1 MFDILYQFKAFV
13 LGIVEGLTEF
23 LPISSTGHLIIAGDL
38 LNFQGPEVN
47 TFSIAIQAGAIF
59 AVCWFY
65 RVRLVK
71 VITGFWK
78 PSKERQLVINLI
90 VAFLPAAIL
99 GVLFADLIES
109 FLFNPITVAIA
120 LVLGGLII
128 FWVENRHAELNIQP
142 RVHEMD
148 DMSARDAF
156 YVGCMQCIAMI
167 PGTSRSGATIIGG
180 LVLGLSRRAA
190 TEFSFF
196 LAIPTIFG
204 ATIYS
209 LAKIFLKVSTQQTF
223 IWTTNMTVGFT
234 VGFVVSFLSALIVVK
249 WLLRY
254 VSSNDFKAFGWYRII
269 FGLVILVTHHTGI
282 VAW

>member
-1 MFDILYQFKAFV
+1 MDIVYQIKAFI

-23 LPISSTGHLIIAGDL
+23 LPISSTGHLIIVSDI
-38 LNFQGPEVN
+38 LNFDGPEVN

-65 RVRLVK
+65 RMRLWSIAK
-71 VITGFWK
+71 NFLK
-78 PSKERQLVINLI
+78 PGPDRRLTINLI

-99 GVLFADLIES
+99 GVIFADMIEAL
-109 FLFNPITVAIA
+109 LFNAISVAVA
-120 LVLGGLII
+120 LIVGGFII
-128 FWVENRHAELNIQP
+128 FWIEKIHAKRNYAP
-142 RVHEMD
+142 RVPKMD
-148 DMSARDAF
+148 DMTVKDAF
-156 YVGCMQCIAMI
+156 LVGCMQCIAMI

-180 LVLGLSRRAA
+180 LVLGLSRKAA

-204 ATIYS
+204 ATVYS
-209 LAKIFLKVSTQQTF
+209 LAKIFLRVSTEHSF
-223 IWTTNMTVGFT
+223 VWTTNMTIGFI
-234 VGFVVSFLSALIVVK
+234 VGFVVSFVSALAVVK

-254 VSSNDFKAFGWYRII
+254 VSSNNFNAFGWYRII
-269 FGLVILVTHHTGI
+269 FGFIILGTYYTGL

>member
-1 MFDILYQFKAFV
+1 MDIVYQIKAFI

-23 LPISSTGHLIIAGDL
+23 LPISSTGHLIIASDI
-38 LNFQGPEVN
+38 LNFDGPEVN

-65 RVRLVK
+65 RMRLWSIAK
-71 VITGFWK
+71 NFLK
-78 PSKERQLVINLI
+78 PGPDRRLTINLI

-99 GVLFADLIES
+99 GVIFADMIEAL
-109 FLFNPITVAIA
+109 LFNAISVAVA
-120 LVLGGLII
+120 LILGGFII
-128 FWVENRHAELNIQP
+128 FWIEKIHAKRNYAP
-142 RVHEMD
+142 RVPKMD
-148 DMSARDAF
+148 DMTVKDAF
-156 YVGCMQCIAMI
+156 LVGCMQCIAMI

-180 LVLGLSRRAA
+180 LVLGLSRKAA

-204 ATIYS
+204 ATVYS
-209 LAKIFLKVSTQQTF
+209 LAKIFLRVSTEHSF
-223 IWTTNMTVGFT
+223 VWTTNMTIGFI
-234 VGFVVSFLSALIVVK
+234 VGFVVSFVSALAVVK

-254 VSSNDFKAFGWYRII
+254 VSSNNFNAFGWYRII
-269 FGLVILVTHHTGI
+269 FGFIILGTYYTGL

>member
-1 MFDILYQFKAFV
+1 MDLVYQIKAFI

-23 LPISSTGHLIIAGDL
+23 LPISSTGHLIIASDI
-38 LNFQGPEVN
+38 LNFDGPEVN

-65 RVRLVK
+65 RMRLWSIAK
-71 VITGFWK
+71 NFLK
-78 PSKERQLVINLI
+78 PGPDRRLTINLI

-99 GVLFADLIES
+99 GVIFADMIEAL
-109 FLFNPITVAIA
+109 LFNAISVAVA
-120 LVLGGLII
+120 LIVGGFII
-128 FWVENRHAELNIQP
+128 FWIEKIHAKRDYAP
-142 RVHEMD
+142 RVPKMD
-148 DMSARDAF
+148 DMTVKDAF
-156 YVGCMQCIAMI
+156 LVGCMQCIAMI

-180 LVLGLSRRAA
+180 LVLGLSRKAA

-204 ATIYS
+204 ATVYS
-209 LAKIFLKVSTQQTF
+209 LAKIFLRVSTGHSF
-223 IWTTNMTVGFT
+223 VWTTNMTIGFI
-234 VGFVVSFLSALIVVK
+234 VGFVVSFVSALAVVK

-254 VSSNDFKAFGWYRII
+254 VSSNNFNAFGWYRII
-269 FGLVILVTHHTGI
+269 FGFIILGTYYTGL

>member
-1 MFDILYQFKAFV
+1 MDIVYQIKAFI

-23 LPISSTGHLIIAGDL
+23 LPISSTGHLIIAGDI
-38 LNFQGPEVN
+38 LNFDGPEVN

-65 RVRLVK
+65 RMRLWSIAK
-71 VITGFWK
+71 NFLK
-78 PSKERQLVINLI
+78 PGPDRRLTINLI

-99 GVLFADLIES
+99 GVIFADMIEAL
-109 FLFNPITVAIA
+109 LFNAISVAVA
-120 LVLGGLII
+120 LIVGGFII
-128 FWVENRHAELNIQP
+128 FWIEKIHAKRDYAP
-142 RVHEMD
+142 RVPKMD
-148 DMSARDAF
+148 DMTVKDAF
-156 YVGCMQCIAMI
+156 LVGCMQCIAMI

-180 LVLGLSRRAA
+180 LVLGLSRKAA

-204 ATIYS
+204 ATVYS
-209 LAKIFLKVSTQQTF
+209 LAKIFLRVSTEHSF
-223 IWTTNMTVGFT
+223 VWTTNMTIGFI
-234 VGFVVSFLSALIVVK
+234 VGFVVSFVSALAVLK

-254 VSSNDFKAFGWYRII
+254 VSSNNFNAFGWYRII
-269 FGLVILVTHHTGI
+269 FGFIILGTYYTGL

>member
-1 MFDILYQFKAFV
+1 MDLVYQIKAFI

-23 LPISSTGHLIIAGDL
+23 LPISSTGHLIIASDI
-38 LNFQGPEVN
+38 LNFDGPEVN

-65 RVRLVK
+65 RMRLWSIAK
-71 VITGFWK
+71 NFLK
-78 PSKERQLVINLI
+78 PGPDRRLTINLI

-99 GVLFADLIES
+99 GVIFADMIEAL
-109 FLFNPITVAIA
+109 LFNAISVAVA
-120 LVLGGLII
+120 LIVGGFII
-128 FWVENRHAELNIQP
+128 FWIEKIHAKRDYAP
-142 RVHEMD
+142 RVPKMD
-148 DMSARDAF
+148 DMTVKDAF
-156 YVGCMQCIAMI
+156 LVGCMQCIAMI

-180 LVLGLSRRAA
+180 LVLGLSRKAA

-204 ATIYS
+204 ATVYS
-209 LAKIFLKVSTQQTF
+209 LAKIFLRVSTEHSF
-223 IWTTNMTVGFT
+223 VWTTNMTIGFI
-234 VGFVVSFLSALIVVK
+234 VGFVVTFVSALAVVK

-254 VSSNDFKAFGWYRII
+254 VSSNNFNAFGWYRII
-269 FGLVILVTHHTGI
+269 FGFIILGTYYTGL

>member
-1 MFDILYQFKAFV
+1 MDIVYQIKAFI

-23 LPISSTGHLIIAGDL
+23 LPISSTGHLIIASDI
-38 LNFQGPEVN
+38 LNFDGPEVN

-65 RVRLVK
+65 RMRLWSIAK
-71 VITGFWK
+71 NFLK
-78 PSKERQLVINLI
+78 PGPDRRLTINLI

-99 GVLFADLIES
+99 GVIFADMIEAL
-109 FLFNPITVAIA
+109 LFNAISVAVA
-120 LVLGGLII
+120 LIVGGFII
-128 FWVENRHAELNIQP
+128 FWIEKIHAKRNYAP
-142 RVHEMD
+142 RVPKMD
-148 DMSARDAF
+148 DMTVKDAF
-156 YVGCMQCIAMI
+156 LVGCMQCIAMI

-180 LVLGLSRRAA
+180 LVLGLSRKAA

-204 ATIYS
+204 ATVYS
-209 LAKIFLKVSTQQTF
+209 LAKIFLRVSTEHSF
-223 IWTTNMTVGFT
+223 VWTTNMTIGFI
-234 VGFVVSFLSALIVVK
+234 VGFVVSFVSALAVVK

-254 VSSNDFKAFGWYRII
+254 VSSNNFNAFGWYRII
-269 FGLVILVTHHTGI
+269 FGFIILGTYYTGL

>member
-1 MFDILYQFKAFV
+1 MDIVYQIKAFI

-23 LPISSTGHLIIAGDL
+23 LPISSTGHLIIASDI
-38 LNFQGPEVN
+38 LNFDGPEVN

-65 RVRLVK
+65 RMRLWSIAK
-71 VITGFWK
+71 NFLK
-78 PSKERQLVINLI
+78 PGPDLRLTINLI

-99 GVLFADLIES
+99 GVIFADMIEAL
-109 FLFNPITVAIA
+109 LFNAISVAVA
-120 LVLGGLII
+120 LIVGGFII
-128 FWVENRHAELNIQP
+128 FWIEKIHAKRDYAP
-142 RVHEMD
+142 RVPKMD
-148 DMSARDAF
+148 DMTVKDAF
-156 YVGCMQCIAMI
+156 LVGCMQCIAMI

-180 LVLGLSRRAA
+180 LVLGLSRKAA

-204 ATIYS
+204 ATVYS
-209 LAKIFLKVSTQQTF
+209 LAKIFLRVSTEHSF
-223 IWTTNMTVGFT
+223 VWTTNMTIGFI
-234 VGFVVSFLSALIVVK
+234 VGFVVSFVSALVVVK

-254 VSSNDFKAFGWYRII
+254 VSSNNFNAFGWYRII
-269 FGLVILVTHHTGI
+269 FGFIILGTYYTGL

>member
-1 MFDILYQFKAFV
+1 MDIVYQIKAFI

-23 LPISSTGHLIIAGDL
+23 LPISSTGHLIIAGDI
-38 LNFQGPEVN
+38 LNFDGPEVN

-65 RVRLVK
+65 RMRLWSIAK
-71 VITGFWK
+71 NFLK
-78 PSKERQLVINLI
+78 PGPDRRLTINLI

-99 GVLFADLIES
+99 GVIFADMIEAL
-109 FLFNPITVAIA
+109 LFNAISVAVA
-120 LVLGGLII
+120 LIVGGFII
-128 FWVENRHAELNIQP
+128 FWIEKIHAKRDYAP
-142 RVHEMD
+142 RVPKMD
-148 DMSARDAF
+148 DMTVKDAF
-156 YVGCMQCIAMI
+156 LVGCMQCIAMI

-180 LVLGLSRRAA
+180 LVLGLSRKAA

-204 ATIYS
+204 ATVYS
-209 LAKIFLKVSTQQTF
+209 LAKIFLRVSTEHSF
-223 IWTTNMTVGFT
+223 VWTTNMTIGFI
-234 VGFVVSFLSALIVVK
+234 VGFVVSFVSALAVVK

-254 VSSNDFKAFGWYRII
+254 VSSNNFNAFGWYRII
-269 FGLVILVTHHTGI
+269 FGFIILGTYYTGL

>member
-1 MFDILYQFKAFV
+1 MDIVYQIKAFI

-23 LPISSTGHLIIAGDL
+23 LPISSTGHLIIAGDI
-38 LNFQGPEVN
+38 LNFDGPEVN

-65 RVRLVK
+65 RVRLWSIAK
-71 VITGFWK
+71 NFLK
-78 PSKERQLVINLI
+78 PGPDRRLTINLI

-99 GVLFADLIES
+99 GVIFADMIEAL
-109 FLFNPITVAIA
+109 LFNAISVAVA
-120 LVLGGLII
+120 LIVGGFII
-128 FWVENRHAELNIQP
+128 FWIEKIHAKRDYAP
-142 RVHEMD
+142 RVPKMD
-148 DMSARDAF
+148 DMTVKDAF
-156 YVGCMQCIAMI
+156 LVGCMQCIAMI

-180 LVLGLSRRAA
+180 LVLGLSRKAA

-204 ATIYS
+204 ATVYS
-209 LAKIFLKVSTQQTF
+209 LAKIFLRVSTEHSF
-223 IWTTNMTVGFT
+223 VWTTNMTIGFI
-234 VGFVVSFLSALIVVK
+234 VGFVVSFVSALAVVK

-254 VSSNDFKAFGWYRII
+254 VSSNNFNAFGWYRII
-269 FGLVILVTHHTGI
+269 FGFIILGTYYTGL

>member
-1 MFDILYQFKAFV
+1 MDLVYQIKAFI

-23 LPISSTGHLIIAGDL
+23 LPISSTGHLIIASDI
-38 LNFQGPEVN
+38 LNFDGPEVN

-65 RVRLVK
+65 RMRLWSIAK
-71 VITGFWK
+71 NFLK
-78 PSKERQLVINLI
+78 PGPDRRLTINLI

-99 GVLFADLIES
+99 GVIFADMIEAL
-109 FLFNPITVAIA
+109 LFNAISVAVA
-120 LVLGGLII
+120 LIVGGFII
-128 FWVENRHAELNIQP
+128 FWIEKIHAKRNYAP
-142 RVHEMD
+142 RVPKMD
-148 DMSARDAF
+148 DMTVKDAF
-156 YVGCMQCIAMI
+156 LVGCMQCIAMI

-180 LVLGLSRRAA
+180 LVLGLSRKAA

-204 ATIYS
+204 ATVYS
-209 LAKIFLKVSTQQTF
+209 LAKIFLRVSTEHSF
-223 IWTTNMTVGFT
+223 VWTTNMTIGFI
-234 VGFVVSFLSALIVVK
+234 VGFVVSFVSALAVVK

-254 VSSNDFKAFGWYRII
+254 VSSNNFNAFGWYRII
-269 FGLVILVTHHTGI
+269 FGFIILGTYYTGL

>member
-1 MFDILYQFKAFV
+1 MDIVYQIKAFI

-23 LPISSTGHLIIAGDL
+23 LPISSTGHLIIASDI
-38 LNFQGPEVN
+38 LNFDGPEVN

-65 RVRLVK
+65 RMRLWSIAK
-71 VITGFWK
+71 NFLK
-78 PSKERQLVINLI
+78 PGPDRRLTINLI

-99 GVLFADLIES
+99 GVIFADMIEAL
-109 FLFNPITVAIA
+109 LFNAISVAVA
-120 LVLGGLII
+120 LIVGGFTI
-128 FWVENRHAELNIQP
+128 FWIEKIHAKRDYAP
-142 RVHEMD
+142 RVPKMD
-148 DMSARDAF
+148 DMTVKDAF
-156 YVGCMQCIAMI
+156 LVGCMQCIAMI

-180 LVLGLSRRAA
+180 LVLGLSRKAA

-204 ATIYS
+204 ATVYS
-209 LAKIFLKVSTQQTF
+209 LAKIFLRVSTEHSF
-223 IWTTNMTVGFT
+223 VWTTNMTIGFI
-234 VGFVVSFLSALIVVK
+234 VGFVVSFVSALAVVK

-254 VSSNDFKAFGWYRII
+254 VSSNNFNAFGWYRII
-269 FGLVILVTHHTGI
+269 FGFIILGTYYTGL

>member
-1 MFDILYQFKAFV
+1 MDIVYQIKAFI

-23 LPISSTGHLIIAGDL
+23 LPISSTGHLIIAGDI
-38 LNFQGPEVN
+38 LNFDGPEVN

-65 RVRLVK
+65 RMRLWS
-71 VITGFWK
+71 ITKNFLK
-78 PSKERQLVINLI
+78 PGPDRRLTINLI

-99 GVLFADLIES
+99 GVIFADMIEAL
-109 FLFNPITVAIA
+109 LFNAISVAVA
-120 LVLGGLII
+120 LIVGGFII
-128 FWVENRHAELNIQP
+128 FWIEKIHAKRDYAP
-142 RVHEMD
+142 RVPKMD
-148 DMSARDAF
+148 DMTVKDAF
-156 YVGCMQCIAMI
+156 LVGCMQCIAMI

-180 LVLGLSRRAA
+180 LVLGLSRKAA

-204 ATIYS
+204 ATVYS
-209 LAKIFLKVSTQQTF
+209 LAKIFLRVSTEHSF
-223 IWTTNMTVGFT
+223 VWTTNMTIGFI
-234 VGFVVSFLSALIVVK
+234 VGFVVSFVSALAVVK

-254 VSSNDFKAFGWYRII
+254 VSSNNFNAFGWYRII
-269 FGLVILVTHHTGI
+269 FGFIILGTYYTGL

>member
-1 MFDILYQFKAFV
+1 MDLVYQIKAFI

-23 LPISSTGHLIIAGDL
+23 LPISSTGHLIITSDI
-38 LNFQGPEVN
+38 LNFDGPEVN

-65 RVRLVK
+65 RMRLWSIAK
-71 VITGFWK
+71 NFLK
-78 PSKERQLVINLI
+78 PGPDRRLTINLI

-99 GVLFADLIES
+99 GVIFADMIEAL
-109 FLFNPITVAIA
+109 LFNAISVAVA
-120 LVLGGLII
+120 LIVGGFII
-128 FWVENRHAELNIQP
+128 FWIEKIHAKRDYAP
-142 RVHEMD
+142 RVPKMD
-148 DMSARDAF
+148 DMTVKDAF
-156 YVGCMQCIAMI
+156 LVGCMQCIAMI

-180 LVLGLSRRAA
+180 LVLGLSRKAA

-204 ATIYS
+204 ATVYS
-209 LAKIFLKVSTQQTF
+209 LAKIFLRVSTEHSF
-223 IWTTNMTVGFT
+223 VWTTNMTIGFI
-234 VGFVVSFLSALIVVK
+234 VGFVVSFVSALAVVK

-254 VSSNDFKAFGWYRII
+254 VSSNNFNAFGWYRII
-269 FGLVILVTHHTGI
+269 FGFIILGTYYTGL

>member
-1 MFDILYQFKAFV
+1 MDIVYQIKAFI

-23 LPISSTGHLIIAGDL
+23 LPISSTGHLIIAGDI
-38 LNFQGPEVN
+38 LNFDGPEVN

-65 RVRLVK
+65 RMRLWSIAK
-71 VITGFWK
+71 NFLK
-78 PSKERQLVINLI
+78 PGPDRRLTINLI

-99 GVLFADLIES
+99 GVIFADMIEAL
-109 FLFNPITVAIA
+109 LFNAISVAVA
-120 LVLGGLII
+120 LIVGGFII
-128 FWVENRHAELNIQP
+128 FWIEKIHAKRDYAP
-142 RVHEMD
+142 RVPKMD
-148 DMSARDAF
+148 DMTVKDAF
-156 YVGCMQCIAMI
+156 LVGCMQCIAMI

-180 LVLGLSRRAA
+180 LVLGLSRKAA

-204 ATIYS
+204 ATVYS
-209 LAKIFLKVSTQQTF
+209 LAKIFLRVSTEHSF
-223 IWTTNMTVGFT
+223 VWTTNMTIGFI
-234 VGFVVSFLSALIVVK
+234 VGFVVSFVSALAVVK

-254 VSSNDFKAFGWYRII
+254 VSSNNFKAFGWYRII
-269 FGLVILVTHHTGI
+269 FGFIILGTYYTGL

>member
-1 MFDILYQFKAFV
+1 MDLVYQIKAFI

-23 LPISSTGHLIIAGDL
+23 LPISSTGHLIIASDI
-38 LNFQGPEVN
+38 LNFDGPEVN

-65 RVRLVK
+65 RMRLWSIAK
-71 VITGFWK
+71 NFLK
-78 PSKERQLVINLI
+78 PGPDRRLTINLI

-99 GVLFADLIES
+99 GVIFADMIEAL
-109 FLFNPITVAIA
+109 LFNAISVAVA
-120 LVLGGLII
+120 LIVGGFII
-128 FWVENRHAELNIQP
+128 FWIEKIHAKRDYAP
-142 RVHEMD
+142 RVPKMD
-148 DMSARDAF
+148 DMTVKDAF
-156 YVGCMQCIAMI
+156 LVGCMQCIAMI

-180 LVLGLSRRAA
+180 LVLGLSRKAA

-204 ATIYS
+204 ATVYS
-209 LAKIFLKVSTQQTF
+209 LAKIFLRVSTEHSF
-223 IWTTNMTVGFT
+223 VWTTNMTIGFI
-234 VGFVVSFLSALIVVK
+234 VGFVVSFVSALVVVK

-254 VSSNDFKAFGWYRII
+254 VSSNNFNAFGWYRII
-269 FGLVILVTHHTGI
+269 FGFIILGTYYTGL

>member
-1 MFDILYQFKAFV
+1 MDIVYQIKAFI

-23 LPISSTGHLIIAGDL
+23 LPISSTGHLIIASDI
-38 LNFQGPEVN
+38 LNFDGPEVN

-65 RVRLVK
+65 RMRLWSIAK
-71 VITGFWK
+71 NFLK
-78 PSKERQLVINLI
+78 PGPDRRLTINLI

-99 GVLFADLIES
+99 GVIFADMIEAL
-109 FLFNPITVAIA
+109 LFNAISVAVA
-120 LVLGGLII
+120 LIVGGFII
-128 FWVENRHAELNIQP
+128 FWVEKIHAKRDYAP
-142 RVHEMD
+142 RVPKMD
-148 DMSARDAF
+148 DMTVRDAF
-156 YVGCMQCIAMI
+156 LVGCMQCIAMI

-180 LVLGLSRRAA
+180 LVLGLSRKAA

-204 ATIYS
+204 ATVYS
-209 LAKIFLKVSTQQTF
+209 LAKIFLRVSTEHSF
-223 IWTTNMTVGFT
+223 VWTTNMTIGFI
-234 VGFVVSFLSALIVVK
+234 VGFVVSFVSALVVVK

-254 VSSNDFKAFGWYRII
+254 VSSNNFNAFGWYRII
-269 FGLVILVTHHTGI
+269 FGFIILGTYYTGL